1 MATYVSHNLNNH
13 NVHFRYAPSEIT
25 DPEWSTSQLYNT
37 VADAYASYG
46 WIPSEDLTFFRL
58 DGYYSTLIRPGLRA
72 ISLNGMFQYSFNL
85 YVRHLNQPGGLA
97 LIFH

>member
-1 MATYVSHNLNNH
+1 M
-13 NVHFRYAPSEIT
+13 
-25 DPEWSTSQLYNT
+25 
-37 VADAYASYG
+37 ADAYASYG

-85 YVRHLNQPGGLA
+85 YVSFNMNVRESCEAKNLES
-97 LIFH
+97 